1 MSSGQEVSDNQLNLY
16 VDGELDPSENEQIL
30 QAIENDNAIRDRVN
44 QLQYLKSLVKNQYP
58 LENDQLGAAALRDRA
73 LPWRAIAAS
82 IAVLTIGIV
91 LGWMGHGLNASRA
104 IIAASPTTESEIVA
118 ASPAL
123 VQHNRVLLHIDDN
136 DPKKLKALVTYAESL
151 LADRDLDDLKIEVV
165 ANARG
170 LDIFRAGPG
179 SEKARLQ
186 KLSRK
191 YSNLELF
198 ACANAIARLREKGVK
213 VDLIPEAHTGATA
226 LDHIIQRMQEGWDYH
241 KI

>member
-1 MSSGQEVSDNQLNLY
+1 MSSGQEVSDSQLHLY
-16 VDGELDPSENEQIL
+16 VDGELDPSENDHVL
-30 QAIENDNAIRDRVN
+30 QAIEDNNAIRERVN

-58 LENDQLGAAALRDRA
+58 LENEQPGMAASRNGI

-82 IAVLTIGIV
+82 VAILAFGVV
-91 LGWMGHGLNASRA
+91 LGWMGHGLNANRA
-104 IIAASPTTESEIVA
+104 TITDSQPTGAGMVA
-118 ASPAL
+118 TSPATT
-123 VQHNRVLLHIDDN
+123 QGNRVLLHIDDN
-136 DPKKLKALVTYAESL
+136 NPAKLKALVAYAESL
-151 LADRDLDDLKIEVV
+151 LVDRDRDDLKIEVV

-179 SEKARLQ
+179 MEKARLQ
-186 KLSRK
+186 RLSRQ

-226 LDHIIQRMQEGWDYH
+226 LDHIIQRMREGWDYH